1 MESEER
7 VLAGHP
13 MHARRA
19 ATRGAVVMHM
29 MVMTLS
35 IGHGANVMNGLS
47 LCQRSARKW
56 LQQRYVVQSGRSSSA
71 LQGTISMAGVHIAM
85 SVSRAVS

>member
-1 MESEER
+1 
-7 VLAGHP
+7 

-35 IGHGANVMNGLS
+35 SGHGANVMSGLS
-47 LCQRSARKW
+47 LCQRSAIKW
-56 LQQRYVVQSGRSSSA
+56 LQQWYVFIPDWS
-71 LQGTISMAGVHIAM
+71 
-85 SVSRAVS
+85 